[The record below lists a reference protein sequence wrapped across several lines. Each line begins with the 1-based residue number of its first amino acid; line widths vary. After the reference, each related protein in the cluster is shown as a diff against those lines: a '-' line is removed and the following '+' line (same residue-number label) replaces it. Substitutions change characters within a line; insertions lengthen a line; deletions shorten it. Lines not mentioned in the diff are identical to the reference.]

1 MDEVSN
7 KLKILLKKRDAIVLA
22 VSGGPDSI
30 FLLYLLNR
38 LKKELDLKIIVAHVN
53 HNLRDE
59 SLEEASFVEN
69 LCESFDLRYEYME
82 ILEYSNDNLESEARY
97 KRYAFFKDLVKK
109 YNAQYLMTA
118 HHGDDLVETIM
129 MRIVRGSSIKGYS
142 GFREIITMDNY
153 KIVRPLITLSK
164 DLIVKYLDD
173 NNIKYYVDKSNFSLE
188 FTRNRYRMKLLPF
201 LKSENSN
208 VHKKFLKFSQE
219 LFLINDFLVNYIEN
233 ILKDIKD
240 SKGINISKL
249 LVFDDFLIKK
259 IIEYEFSLVYVDDLF
274 LISDKNTSQIMK
286 LIKSNNS
293 NGSVSLPNNYL
304 AIKDYNYFRIELNK
318 ESLDY
323 EMILDDY
330 LEVPSGVIKKI
341 RDNNLKNNYIIRLNS
356 RDIVLPLKVRNKRNG
371 DKIMV
376 KNLNGSKKIK
386 DIFIDEKIL
395 KSKRDSYPL
404 VLDSEN
410 KILWVPGVKKSKFD
424 VETSGIYDIILAYE
438 EE

>member
-7 KLKILLKKRDAIVLA
+7 KLKLLLKKRDAIVLA

-38 LKKELDLKIIVAHVN
+38 LKKELDLKIIIAHVN

-118 HHGDDLVETIM
+118 HHGDDLIETIM

-142 GFREIITMDNY
+142 GFREIIEMDNY

-188 FTRNRYRMKLLPF
+188 FTRNRYRMNLLPF

-240 SKGINISKL
+240 SKGINISEL

-259 IIEYEFSLVYVDDLF
+259 IIEYEFSLVYVEDLF
-274 LISDKNTSQIMK
+274 LINDKNTSQIMK

-293 NGSVSLPNNYL
+293 NGAISLPNNYL

>member
-7 KLKILLKKRDAIVLA
+7 KLKLLLKERDAIVLA

-142 GFREIITMDNY
+142 GFREIIEMDNY
-153 KIVRPLITLSK
+153 KILRPLITLSK

-188 FTRNRYRMKLLPF
+188 FTRNRYRMNLLPF

-240 SKGINISKL
+240 SKGININKL
-249 LVFDDFLIKK
+249 LVLDDFLIKK
-259 IIEYEFSLVYVDDLF
+259 IIEYEFSLVYVEDLF
-274 LISDKNTSQIMK
+274 LINDKNTSQIMK

-293 NGSVSLPNNYL
+293 NGAISLPNNYL

>member
-7 KLKILLKKRDAIVLA
+7 KLKLLLKERDAIVLA

-38 LKKELDLKIIVAHVN
+38 LKKELDLKIIIAHVN

-118 HHGDDLVETIM
+118 HHGDDLIETIM

-142 GFREIITMDNY
+142 GFREIIEMDNY

-188 FTRNRYRMKLLPF
+188 FTRNRYRMNLLPF

-259 IIEYEFSLVYVDDLF
+259 IIEYEFSLVYVEDLF
-274 LISDKNTSQIMK
+274 LINDKNTSQIMK

-293 NGSVSLPNNYL
+293 NGAISLPNNYL

>member
-7 KLKILLKKRDAIVLA
+7 KLKLLLKERDAIVLA

-38 LKKELDLKIIVAHVN
+38 LKKELDLKIIIAHVN

-118 HHGDDLVETIM
+118 HHGDDLIETIM

-142 GFREIITMDNY
+142 GFREIIEMDNY

-188 FTRNRYRMKLLPF
+188 FTRNRYRMNLLPF

-259 IIEYEFSLVYVDDLF
+259 IIEYEFSLVYVEDLF
-274 LISDKNTSQIMK
+274 LINDKNTSQIMK

-293 NGSVSLPNNYL
+293 NGAISLPNNYL

-330 LEVPSGVIKKI
+330 LEVPGGVIKKI

>member
-7 KLKILLKKRDAIVLA
+7 KLKLLLKKRDAIVLA

-118 HHGDDLVETIM
+118 HHGDDLIETIM

-142 GFREIITMDNY
+142 GFREIIEMDNY

-188 FTRNRYRMKLLPF
+188 FTRNRYRMNLLPF

-259 IIEYEFSLVYVDDLF
+259 IIEYEFSLVYVEDLF
-274 LISDKNTSQIMK
+274 LINDKNTSQIMK

-293 NGSVSLPNNYL
+293 NGAISLPNNYL